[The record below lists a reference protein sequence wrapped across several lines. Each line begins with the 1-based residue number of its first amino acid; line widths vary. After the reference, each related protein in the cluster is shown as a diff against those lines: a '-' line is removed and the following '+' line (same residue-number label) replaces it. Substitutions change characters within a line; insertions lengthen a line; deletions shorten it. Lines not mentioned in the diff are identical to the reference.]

1 MIMNILIV
9 KNKPTSHKKLVF
21 SLLSAG
27 LMLAMTFHLATAVA
41 QTIGSIEEPPSEPP
55 PLLRLT
61 VNEALALFLKQNL
74 DLLIA
79 QYGVDVAKGQQIT
92 AQLFPN
98 PVLNMGTMSSFT
110 NGNTLGKSSEIWAN
124 MQQLFEVAGKRGYRI
139 ESAKYGTQS
148 AEAAFEDA
156 IRQLK
161 FTVKDSYF
169 HVQAAKRHL
178 EIAQENRDRFTRIL
192 DVNTLRFKKGFISG
206 VDLIR
211 IRLQVVDFESIVIQ
225 SSQDLESAL
234 NDLRIVLALPPET
247 RLELVTDLEYY
258 RVDPELP
265 ALQHLAADRPDILVK
280 RLTLSQRTVEFKLA
294 KALRYPDPSFGP
306 GFTIQGPKG
315 PDNPQQYTLGLS
327 IPLPVFNR
335 NQGGIV
341 QGETAI
347 RMAEADLRK
356 TLLQAKNDVNVAFK
370 TLMQSR
376 RLVETYQAGVLDD
389 ARSSISIIETAYQ
402 RGGATILDLL
412 DAARTAAAVQ
422 LNYVDALGSYQ
433 RSLFQLESAVGKEL
447 TARNDPKQ
455 R

>member
-1 MIMNILIV
+1 MNTLSV
-9 KNKPTSHKKLVF
+9 NDKQATYNECVF
-21 SLLSAG
+21 PRVVACLLLAVIFC
-27 LMLAMTFHLATAVA
+27 LMNAVTP
-41 QTIGSIEEPPSEPP
+41 TIGNTEELPSDSPPV
-55 PLLRLT
+55 LRLT

-79 QYGVDVAKGQQIT
+79 QFGIDSAKGQQIT

-110 NGNTLGKSSEIWAN
+110 MGNTLAKSSELWAN
-124 MQQLFEVAGKRGYRI
+124 VQQLFEVAGKRGYRI
-139 ESAKYGTQS
+139 ESAKYGTES

-156 IRQLK
+156 IRQLN

-178 EIAQENRDRFTRIL
+178 EIAQQNRDRFTRIL
-192 DVNTLRFKKGFISG
+192 DVNTIRFKKGFISG

-211 IRLQVVDFESIVIQ
+211 IRLQVVDFDSTVIQ

-234 NDLRIVLALPPET
+234 NDLRVVLALPPDT
-247 RLELVTDLEYY
+247 ALELVTELEFH
-258 RVDPELP
+258 RIAPELP
-265 ALQHLAADRPDILVK
+265 GLQQMAADRPDILVK
-280 RLTLSQRTVEFKLA
+280 RLTVSQRTAEFKLA
-294 KALRYPDPSFGP
+294 RALRYPDPSFGP

-356 TLLQAKNDVNVAFK
+356 TLIQAKNDVNVAFK
-370 TLMQSR
+370 TLVQSR
-376 RLVETYQAGVLDD
+376 RLVEVYQAGVLDD
-389 ARSSISIIETAYQ
+389 AKSSFSIIDNAYQ

-422 LNYVDALGSYQ
+422 LNYIDALGMYQ
-433 RSLFQLESAVGKEL
+433 RNIFQLESAVGKNL
-447 TARNDPKQ
+447 TTNHE
-455 R
+455 